1 MLLSHQKTDYK
12 EKGSISH
19 HKNMTIRFHS
29 GVQLPL
35 VIMPP
40 LANYIKP
47 YESFGQSRMSV
58 IFRFFQ
64 VPPDTFSHQGFKIL
78 PIAWKIVYVIK
89 YSQHFIVLYA
99 YPLPKPTRFHLL

>member
-19 HKNMTIRFHS
+19 HKNMTIWFHS

-35 VIMPP
+35 VIMPS

-47 YESFGQSRMSV
+47 YESFGQS
-58 IFRFFQ
+58 
-64 VPPDTFSHQGFKIL
+64 
-78 PIAWKIVYVIK
+78 
-89 YSQHFIVLYA
+89 
-99 YPLPKPTRFHLL
+99 